1 MSILPF
7 FKYQGTGNDF
17 VMVDNRLGAFDASD
31 LALVIRL
38 CDRKF
43 GIGADG
49 LILIQNHPDC
59 DFEMIYFN
67 ADATKSMCGN
77 GSRCAVRFAQQLG
90 IIDDHCTFMAYDGL
104 HTATLEGEQ
113 VNLKMANVQSVQHID
128 EDDFFVNTGSP
139 HHVRVIKCIKNFPV
153 FEEGRF
159 IRNNEMYKKEGTNVN
174 FVELQPDNTIFV
186 RTYERGV
193 EGETLSCGTGVTAS
207 ALVAASH
214 MGYKS
219 PVHVHTLGGALKISF
234 QHDGNGSFSEVMLS
248 GPAQEVYEGKISI

>member
-1 MSILPF
+1 MRTLSF

-17 VMVDNRLGAFDASD
+17 VMIDNRLGHFDVSD
-31 LALVIRL
+31 DALVIQL

-77 GSRCAVRFAQQLG
+77 GSRCAVRFAHQLG
-90 IIDDHCTFMAYDGL
+90 IIERHCTFMAFDGL
-104 HTATLEGEQ
+104 HTATTDGEL
-113 VNLKMANVQSVQHID
+113 VNLKMGNVQHIKNRD

-139 HHVRVIKCIKNFPV
+139 HHVRIVKNIKNFPV
-153 FEEGRF
+153 FEEGAF
-159 IRNNEMYKKEGTNVN
+159 IRNNEMYKTEGTNVN
-174 FVELQPDNTIFV
+174 FVELQPDNSIYV

-193 EGETLSCGTGVTAS
+193 EAETLSCGTGVTAS
-207 ALVAASH
+207 AIVASN

-219 PVHVHTLGGALKISF
+219 PVQVNTLGGSLEVSF
-234 QHDGNGSFSEVMLS
+234 IRNNDESFSEIYLS
-248 GPAQEVYEGKISI
+248 GPAQEVFEGRITV

>member
-1 MSILPF
+1 MRTLSF

-17 VMVDNRLGAFDASD
+17 VMIDNRLGLFDVSD
-31 LALVIRL
+31 HALVVKL

-77 GSRCAVRFAQQLG
+77 GSRCAVKFAQQIG
-90 IIDDHCTFMAYDGL
+90 IIDDHCTFMAFDGP
-104 HTATLEGEQ
+104 HTATINDEQ
-113 VNLKMANVQSVQHID
+113 VNLKMGNVPQVHFID
-128 EDDFFVNTGSP
+128 GGDFFVNTGSP
-139 HHVRVIKCIKNFPV
+139 HHVRVVKGINDFPV

-159 IRNNEMYKKEGTNVN
+159 IRNHDNYKGGANVN
-174 FVELQPDNTIFV
+174 FVELQPNNTIFV

-193 EGETLSCGTGVTAS
+193 EAETLSCGTGVTAS
-207 ALVAASH
+207 TLVASH
-214 MGYKS
+214 EGYKS
-219 PVHVHTLGGALKISF
+219 PVLVNTLGGSLKVSF
-234 QHDGNGSFSEVMLS
+234 QKNNDGSFSDLYLS
-248 GPAQEVYEGKISI
+248 GPAQAVYEGKINI